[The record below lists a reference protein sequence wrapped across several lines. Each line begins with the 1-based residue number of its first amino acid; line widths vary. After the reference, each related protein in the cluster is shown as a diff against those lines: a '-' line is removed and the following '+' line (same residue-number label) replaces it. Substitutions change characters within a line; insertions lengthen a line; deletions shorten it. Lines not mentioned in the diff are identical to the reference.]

1 MVDINMTLVTLS
13 ILIILFVFYFLRKKD
28 NNINTKLYSILLVL
42 NIVYCLTNIVTF
54 VVGNT
59 LGVSLLLEILF
70 KVQLVEFVL
79 LIISLFV
86 YEFHLLNFSEDLK
99 KKITLGNGVVGV
111 LLTLFIIFTGINV
124 YFNNHD
130 IVYGGLSYNIMFYSS
145 LVYSILVA
153 GVTGVFYLK
162 KKNDYKNS
170 IPFIIFILLYF
181 SCLIFNKFIDY
192 SGFIF
197 AITSL
202 ITYFVIENLDR
213 KRITQL
219 EEEKD
224 IALKANDSKTEF
236 LTQISHD
243 VRTPLNAIIGFTSSL
258 EKAES
263 LDKAKEHAKD
273 IVSASNEI
281 LDIVNGLLDI
291 SKVEEHK
298 VKVVN
303 GEYSFVEEC
312 EEVFRF
318 VEPRMELKNINFKHL
333 FSREIPKVLY
343 GDKNIVRDIVTNLL
357 NNAIEYTKD
366 GYIDFKAFCKN
377 NDGVASLILI
387 VEDSGVGISEENLD
401 KIFDKYS
408 KFDDESDDLNASGL
422 ELSLTKKL
430 VELLGG
436 RIVVKTAS
444 GAGTKFVVYL
454 EQKIAYNQ
462 KALEEVKEEEIL
474 EESVLDLTGKKILI
488 VDDNNL
494 NLKVAVNFIKP
505 YGAEITTCVSGSECI
520 SLIES
525 GKVYDLIFM
534 DYMMPNMSGAETL
547 HALKKDPEFK
557 QRVVVLTANNIEG
570 FREKYIEAGFEDYIA
585 KPIIKD
591 ELERVLKK
599 YLNNNVQKVVYD
611 DEKKD

>member
-1 MVDINMTLVTLS
+1 MIDINMTLVTLS

-59 LGVSLLLEILF
+59 LGVSLLLEMFF

-86 YEFHLLNFSEDLK
+86 YEVNLLDFSYDLK
-99 KKITLGNGVVGV
+99 KKITLGNGVVGF

-124 YFNNHD
+124 YFYNHD

-145 LVYSILVA
+145 LVYSFLVA

-162 KKNDYKNS
+162 KENDYKNS

-181 SCLIFNKFIDY
+181 SCLIANKFIDY

-213 KRITQL
+213 KRIIEL
-219 EEEKD
+219 EEEKG

-236 LTQISHD
+236 LTEISHD
-243 VRTPLNAIIGFTSSL
+243 VRTPLNAIIGFASAL
-258 EKAES
+258 EKADS

-303 GEYSFVEEC
+303 GEYSFVNEC
-312 EEVFRF
+312 EEVLRF
-318 VEPRMELKNINFKHL
+318 IEPRMELKNINFKYL

-401 KIFDKYS
+401 RIIDKY
-408 KFDDESDDLNASGL
+408 
-422 ELSLTKKL
+422 
-430 VELLGG
+430 
-436 RIVVKTAS
+436 
-444 GAGTKFVVYL
+444 
-454 EQKIAYNQ
+454 
-462 KALEEVKEEEIL
+462 
-474 EESVLDLTGKKILI
+474 
-488 VDDNNL
+488 
-494 NLKVAVNFIKP
+494 
-505 YGAEITTCVSGSECI
+505 
-520 SLIES
+520 
-525 GKVYDLIFM
+525 
-534 DYMMPNMSGAETL
+534 
-547 HALKKDPEFK
+547 
-557 QRVVVLTANNIEG
+557 
-570 FREKYIEAGFEDYIA
+570 
-585 KPIIKD
+585 
-591 ELERVLKK
+591 
-599 YLNNNVQKVVYD
+599 
-611 DEKKD
+611 